1 MQLSLFCLILSLS
14 TELLYKFLIVTAD
27 TKAGDTQLAQD
38 HYRLLGSWQ
47 HSRHRQK
54 SNTSINEFCRT
65 VEDLAQALRYA
76 VFLLFLIFLQNV
88 TNQII

>member
-14 TELLYKFLIVTAD
+14 TELLHKFLIVIAG
-27 TKAGDTQLAQD
+27 TKAGDTQIAQD

-54 SNTSINEFCRT
+54 SNISINGFCRT
-65 VEDLAQALRYA
+65 VEDLTQALRNA
-76 VFLLFLIFLQNV
+76 VFCCS
-88 TNQII
+88 